1 MSQESPHA
9 LLHHVTGSPDLCL
22 LAPVLCLLQRELYRK
37 DQPSR
42 EGLPSVLECGP
53 GPFRKVVVK
62 EATPFHFT
70 ASTSQHL
77 RATPAMQEAGRR
89 TRFGV
94 RLQSLALARQGPSEC
109 NFDQPGNAAKGPV
122 RLQDLLDL
130 LGSASWVRGA
140 GLCVSVVT
148 LGERHVVVSVVTL
161 GERHGVVCECGH
173 AG

>member
-62 EATPFHFT
+62 EATPCHFT